1 MTVETEVAALTSA
14 VNLLT
19 STVNVSKATLDASVA
34 AAEAAYDSFDDR
46 YLGAKVS
53 APSLDN
59 DGGSLLTGALYFNST
74 ENAMYVYTGASWVI
88 TTNYNNV
95 TAPYTLAQTLNTNG
109 NNVTFGDN
117 GKATFGAGDDLQIY
131 HDGGNS
137 IITNSTGNL
146 IIRDSVGGNILIQ
159 GLQNQPSVD
168 AIANGA
174 VNLYYSGNAKLA
186 TTATGIDVTGTV
198 TMDGLVVSAPSGD
211 TPASI
216 VTTTAG
222 SFLQFTDVNT
232 TAGRSPLVGAI
243 TDGLA
248 FYTSAGSY
256 SQKMALTAS
265 GNLGIGTNSPNY
277 SLTSYK
283 AGANAN
289 YLQVVNGS
297 SGPNAGNGILYGLD
311 GAGNGVINKQGAGD
325 LITSVANAERM
336 RIASSGNV
344 GIGTS
349 SITNALGWGS
359 VAQVQGAN
367 PALSLRNTGGT
378 QWDISNFGGT
388 FNIYNGSDNRLRID
402 SSGRVGIG
410 TASPDTQLHV
420 HASSGDA
427 EHRIEAAGSGNDT
440 ILSLKNLNTGAGAE
454 GHIRFMDGTTTAGA
468 ISYLHNAG
476 GISDAMKFN
485 TNAAERM
492 RIDSSGNLLA
502 GTTSAR
508 TGTNS
513 LTFEPSNSFFMMRAA
528 GTGTISQV
536 AFVRDTAGTP
546 AQVGDIATT
555 GTATSYNTS
564 SDQRLKENI
573 ADANDAGSKIDAIQ
587 VRQYDWKA
595 DGSHQ
600 DYGMIAQELLEVA
613 PEAVSV
619 PEDSEEMMG
628 VDYSKLVPMLIKE
641 IQSLRNRVAQL
652 EA

>member
-117 GKATFGAGDDLQIY
+117 GKAIFGAGSDLQIY
-131 HDGGNS
+131 HDG
-137 IITNSTGNL
+137 
-146 IIRDSVGGNILIQ
+146 
-159 GLQNQPSVD
+159 
-168 AIANGA
+168 
-174 VNLYYSGNAKLA
+174 
-186 TTATGIDVTGTV
+186 
-198 TMDGLVVSAPSGD
+198 
-211 TPASI
+211 
-216 VTTTAG
+216 
-222 SFLQFTDVNT
+222 
-232 TAGRSPLVGAI
+232 GAI

-573 ADANDAGSKIDAIQ
+573 ADADDAGSKIDAIQ

-600 DYGMIAQELLEVA
+600 DYGMVAQELLEVA

-652 EA
+652 EGI

>member
-109 NNVTFGDN
+109 NNVTFGDS
-117 GKATFGAGDDLQIY
+117 GKAIFGAGSDLQIY
-131 HDGGNS
+131 HDGSASYVTDTGTGDL
-137 IITNSTGNL
+137 ILQGTNIQLRSASTKRVL
-146 IIRDSVGGNILIQ
+146 Q
-159 GLQNQPSVD
+159 GIE
-168 AIANGA
+168 AGA
-174 VNLYYSGNAKLA
+174 TKIFYDNAEKL
-186 TTATGIDVTGTV
+186 TTTSTGIDVTGTA
-198 TMDGLVVSAPSGD
+198 TMDGLTVQTAQGNI
-211 TPASI
+211 SI
-216 VTTTAG
+216 PTNTSSLNFDRAG
-222 SFLQFTDVNT
+222 SNYIRATDVGGSFTFITGANDFATQRLNIASNGDVSFYEDTGT
-232 TAGRSPLVGAI
+232 TPKLAWSAANERLTLTGSDYQFGIQQGANQPWY
-243 TDGLA
+243 TRAVSDGTFRLHLNV
-248 FYTSAGSY
+248 TGDV
-256 SQKMALTAS
+256 LTAD
-265 GNLGIGTNSPNY
+265 T
-277 SLTSYK
+277 
-283 AGANAN
+283 
-289 YLQVVNGS
+289 
-297 SGPNAGNGILYGLD
+297 
-311 GAGNGVINKQGAGD
+311 
-325 LITSVANAERM
+325 
-336 RIASSGNV
+336 SGNV

-349 SITNALGWGS
+349 SPSALLEIQTVGTSGS
-359 VAQVQGAN
+359 QDFQIFSRGVSPNYEVFK
-367 PALSLRNTGGT
+367 
-378 QWDISNFGGT
+378 IS
-388 FNIYNGSDNRLRID
+388 R
-402 SSGRVGIG
+402 
-410 TASPDTQLHV
+410 
-420 HASSGDA
+420 
-427 EHRIEAAGSGNDT
+427 AAGSTELLASQNLTLSADYDT
-440 ILSLKNLNTGAGAE
+440 N
-454 GHIRFMDGTTTAGA
+454 HTAGDSNV
-468 ISYLHNAG
+468 IFKT
-476 GISDAMKFN
+476 DN
-485 TNAAERM
+485 TERM
-492 RIDSSGNLLA
+492 RIDSSGNLLV
-502 GTTSAR
+502 GTPSAR

-573 ADANDAGSKIDAIQ
+573 ADADDAGSKIDAIQ

-600 DYGMIAQELLEVA
+600 DYGMVAQELLEVA

-619 PEDSEEMMG
+619 PEDSEQMMG

-652 EA
+652 EGI